1 MEMEWSRSW
10 GGRRSLEGKKL
21 WRPSSL
27 VCPRHDSDTD
37 SAVEEVPH
45 AVNSRPDRRP
55 SDSDSQIENY
65 QSAIMMNLYP
75 ISRERTCSAHSL
87 TDSYRIKSTQTL
99 RVTQDFGS
107 CIIQLL

>member
-37 SAVEEVPH
+37 SAVEEVPRGEK
-45 AVNSRPDRRP
+45 SPRSKTFRFRQSDRKLSVCYHDESIP
-55 SDSDSQIENY
+55 HQQGAD
-65 QSAIMMNLYP
+65 LLG
-75 ISRERTCSAHSL
+75 SL
-87 TDSYRIKSTQTL
+87 L
-99 RVTQDFGS
+99 N
-107 CIIQLL
+107 